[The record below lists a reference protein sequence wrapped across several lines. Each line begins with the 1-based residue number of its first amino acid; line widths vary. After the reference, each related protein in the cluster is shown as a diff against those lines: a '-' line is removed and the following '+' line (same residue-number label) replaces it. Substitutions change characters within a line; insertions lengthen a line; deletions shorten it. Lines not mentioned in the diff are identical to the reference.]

1 MLFLKKKKRGI
12 HQSFVKY
19 FYILIATVENTSFQ
33 RKKKKT
39 GSCLFLPR
47 ASLYVLVVAHKLY
60 KAFIVA
66 AIQHSVMSN
75 CAFQLIKLSVMI

>member
-19 FYILIATVENTSFQ
+19 FYILIASVENTSFQ
-33 RKKKKT
+33 RKKKT

-47 ASLYVLVVAHKLY
+47 ASLYILVVAHKLY
-60 KAFIVA
+60 KAFRVA

>member
-1 MLFLKKKKRGI
+1 MLFLQKKKKRHSSKFCEI
-12 HQSFVKY
+12 FLYFNSICRKY
-19 FYILIATVENTSFQ
+19 FFSEE
-33 RKKKKT
+33 KKKT

-60 KAFIVA
+60 KAFRVA